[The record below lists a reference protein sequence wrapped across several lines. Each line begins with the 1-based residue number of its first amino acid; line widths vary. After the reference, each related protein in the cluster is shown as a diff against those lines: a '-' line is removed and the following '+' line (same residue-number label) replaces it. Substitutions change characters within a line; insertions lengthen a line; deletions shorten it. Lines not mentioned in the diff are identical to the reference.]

1 MYAHIYI
8 MCSKIK
14 VNRND
19 KMMRIVSS
27 DQFRTSRWKN
37 GGGLTHEIA
46 KEEDTLGLVW
56 RLSVAEVASDG
67 PFSSF
72 PGLTRIL
79 TVIDGAGLDLVHADG
94 TIKALP
100 LTPVRFS
107 GALPIEGRLIGGKIL
122 DFNAIFDETKVKASV
137 AVLRSGDGFTP
148 EIKAC
153 GQRVLYCIAGEMQ
166 IEGQHVAPGD
176 AAFFDT
182 FPTRVVVSENA
193 CALLVMLQKRG

>member
-37 GGGLTHEIA
+37 GGGLTHEIE
-46 KEEDTLGLVW
+46 KEEDSLGLVW

-94 TIKALP
+94 TINALP

-107 GALPIEGRLIGGKIL
+107 GALPVEGRLIGEKIL
-122 DFNAIFDETKVKASV
+122 NFNAIFDEAKVRISV
-137 AVLRSGDGFTP
+137 AVLRSSDDFP
-148 EIKAC
+148 SDFEAC
-153 GQRVLYCIAGEMQ
+153 GQFVLYCIAGEMQ
-166 IEGQHVAPGD
+166 IEGQCVAPGD

-182 FPTRVVVSENA
+182 NPNRAIISENA
-193 CALLVMLQKRG
+193 CALLVMLQKRS